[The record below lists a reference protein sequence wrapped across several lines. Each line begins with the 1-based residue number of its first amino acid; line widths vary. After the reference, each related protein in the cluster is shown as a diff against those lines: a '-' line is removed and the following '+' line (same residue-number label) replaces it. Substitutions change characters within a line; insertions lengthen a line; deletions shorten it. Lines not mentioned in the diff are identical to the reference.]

1 VEAILAWVSQRF
13 EAGGVRAE
21 LLSQPG
27 VLRLET
33 LDFLLVRALWLS
45 SLGVWSTSKELS
57 PGGEVRAVE
66 PLAPQEG
73 SDLTGVGAGVGLLD
87 HTPLVLQREAPPT
100 GRYFDLSG
108 RRGRGAPVQLAV
120 QLAVDLDRTRF
131 LTTIHD
137 GFLHALL

>member
-33 LDFLLVRALWLS
+33 LDFLLVMALWLS
-45 SLGVWSTSKELS
+45 SLGVWTTGKELS
-57 PGGEVRAVE
+57 PGGEVRTAE
-66 PLAPQEG
+66 ALAPQEG

-87 HTPLVLQREAPPT
+87 HTTLVLQREAPPT
-100 GRYFDLSG
+100 GRCFDLGG
-108 RRGRGAPVQLAV
+108 RRGRGAPAHLAV
-120 QLAVDLDRTRF
+120 HLAVDLDRVRV
-131 LTTIHD
+131 LTIIHD
-137 GFLHALL
+137 G